1 VKQSDFGEYEEN
13 AKEKQK
19 IQIYKIKHQLPLKP
33 SHTNGKYQVQKSRGK
48 QRNMSFLNGKRPYS
62 P

>member
-33 SHTNGKYQVQKSRGK
+33 SHTNGKYQVQNSRG
-48 QRNMSFLNGKRPYS
+48 
-62 P
+62 